1 MHETLHARVQCQ
13 GRWFG
18 KSFPCNRPLVKVCDA
33 AKTPR
38 PEPTSFRRDRAVV
51 RFRHGA
57 RQVWAAIRRRQGA
70 LPCSCACAMPYVG
83 NAAIPGRVR
92 GEIFRRNLKREVELG
107 VISAKAMLRME
118 GGLIEIILT
127 VCAIANPAHCEEK
140 YLQFAF
146 DGSLDQCMMAAQPYI
161 AQWIG
166 QHPGWI
172 ATRWSCGYPGSQ
184 KRQI

>member
-18 KSFPCNRPLVKVCDA
+18 KSFLRNRPLVKVCDA

-38 PEPTSFRRDRAVV
+38 PEPTKFSTRPRRCQVSRWCSTGVGSHLPPARCAAVFLRVRHAVCRQCGDSGEGTRRD
-51 RFRHGA
+51 
-57 RQVWAAIRRRQGA
+57 
-70 LPCSCACAMPYVG
+70 
-83 NAAIPGRVR
+83 
-92 GEIFRRNLKREVELG
+92 FRRNLKREVELG